1 MQRSRIRSMNF
12 QRGVLPVYWS
22 KQHGAYITLII
33 CWMIGLFLSPA
44 YSLLQPVV
52 FIFLL
57 SGFNLIELVLE
68 KYKRKTPLPH
78 GRKIWLLIYT
88 FITILFGFFTLL
100 KVPLLR
106 YLLPVFVCSGLI
118 FILLALKRKQKSVFA
133 EWLTFAVFSLS
144 GILAYSPGKI
154 PDLSWIL
161 RLTLLMS
168 LYFGL
173 SIFLVKFWL
182 GKLMSYGGLIYV
194 ISAVLFMFFFYSES
208 RIIYAVG
215 ILMFLKSLIPIV
227 AGPWYK
233 NLPIKRIGML
243 EAMFHL
249 IFLLILVLI
258 FPNTSEF

>member
-1 MQRSRIRSMNF
+1 
-12 QRGVLPVYWS
+12 
-22 KQHGAYITLII
+22 
-33 CWMIGLFLSPA
+33 MIGVFLSPEF
-44 YSLLQPVV
+44 SWLQAVALV
-52 FIFLL
+52 FLL
-57 SGFNLIELVLE
+57 SGFNLVELILE
-68 KYKRKTPLPH
+68 KFKRKTPLPR
-78 GRKIWLLIYT
+78 GRVIWLYIYSI
-88 FITILFGFFTLL
+88 ITLLFGFYTLI

-144 GILAYSPGKI
+144 GLLAFSPGEV
-154 PDLSWIL
+154 PELSWIMHI
-161 RLTLLMS
+161 TLIMS

-194 ISAVLFMFFFYSES
+194 MSAVLFMFFFYGE
-208 RIIYAVG
+208 RQIVYEVG
-215 ILMFLKSLIPIV
+215 ALMLLKSLIPII
-227 AGPWYK
+227 AGQLYR

-249 IFLLILVLI
+249 VFLIILVLN
-258 FPNTSEF
+258 FPNSSEF

>member
-1 MQRSRIRSMNF
+1 MNF

-52 FIFLL
+52 LIFLL

-194 ISAVLFMFFFYSES
+194 ISAILFMFFFYSES

>member
-1 MQRSRIRSMNF
+1 MNF

-52 FIFLL
+52 LIFLL

-133 EWLTFAVFSLS
+133 EWLTFAVFSLF

-215 ILMFLKSLIPIV
+215 ILLFLKSLIPIV

>member
-1 MQRSRIRSMNF
+1 MNF

-52 FIFLL
+52 LIFLL

>member
-1 MQRSRIRSMNF
+1 MNF
-12 QRGVLPVYWS
+12 QRGIFPVYWS

-33 CWMIGLFLSPA
+33 CWMIGVLLSPA
-44 YSLLQPVV
+44 FSWIQPVV
-52 FIFLL
+52 LVFLL
-57 SGFNLIELVLE
+57 SGFNLVELVLE
-68 KYKRKTPLPH
+68 KYKRKTPLPY
-78 GRKIWLLIYT
+78 GRKIWLLLYT
-88 FITILFGFFTLL
+88 ISTILFGFLTLL
-100 KVPLLR
+100 KVPLLW

-194 ISAVLFMFFFYSES
+194 ISAVLFMFFFYGER
-208 RIIYAVG
+208 RIVYEVG
-215 ILMFLKSLIPIV
+215 ALMLLKSLIPIL
-227 AGPWYK
+227 AGQLYR

-249 IFLLILVLI
+249 VFLIILVLN
-258 FPNTSEF
+258 FPNSSEF